1 MKVTEAVLGEHCV
14 LYGLL
19 DHLEA
24 TVPDADGL
32 GALRRHASLLASV
45 LEVHARL
52 EDELILEPLV
62 AAGGRSGG
70 PPDAMIEE
78 HERIRGALAEAREE
92 DDPGRARD
100 LLLHV
105 IRTARGHFEKEERM
119 IVPMAKREL
128 DAERLE
134 ELGTRWLEDRGVRD
148 F

>member
-1 MKVTEAVLGEHCV
+1 MKVTDVVLGEHCV

-24 TVPDADGL
+24 TVPDADEP
-32 GALRRHASLLASV
+32 GALRRQASLLASV
-45 LEVHARL
+45 LEAHARL

-62 AAGGRSGG
+62 ETGGNSGG
-70 PPDAMIEE
+70 PPGAMIEE
-78 HERIRGALAEAREE
+78 HERIRSALAEAREE
-92 DDPGRARD
+92 NDPARARD

-119 IVPMAKREL
+119 VVPMAKREL

-134 ELGTRWLEDRGVRD
+134 ELGTRWLEDRGVRS